1 MSATADQEL
10 AELRRANA
18 ELRRERDAALT
29 ALALRNSEYGER
41 IEQQAATI
49 DVLKVMS
56 ASPDDALPVFRLV
69 VERARA
75 FCEADGASLA
85 LLKDDMLHLQAYAGD
100 SFPNYQADFPR
111 QVSSLAPA
119 NPKGLKVTEREMQAV
134 NIARHNFH
142 GEWNY
147 TISPNQ
153 QPP

>member
-18 ELRRERDAALT
+18 ELLRERDAALT

-119 NPKGLKVTEREMQAV
+119 NGTRSS
-134 NIARHNFH
+134 IAC
-142 GEWNY
+142 
-147 TISPNQ
+147 SPSS
-153 QPP
+153 P

>member
-1 MSATADQEL
+1 MSATAAQEL

-18 ELRRERDAALT
+18 ELKRANAELRHERDAALAEVQAGSA
-29 ALALRNSEYGER
+29 ALAQRNTEYGER

-85 LLKDDMLHLQAYAGD
+85 LLKDDMLHLQAFAGY
-100 SFPNYQADFPR
+100 FHADYERSFPR
-111 QVSSLAPA
+111 QVSSATMFGRAVLACDVVQMPD
-119 NPKGLKVTEREMQAV
+119 V
-134 NIARHNFH
+134 
-142 GEWNY
+142 
-147 TISPNQ
+147 
-153 QPP
+153 